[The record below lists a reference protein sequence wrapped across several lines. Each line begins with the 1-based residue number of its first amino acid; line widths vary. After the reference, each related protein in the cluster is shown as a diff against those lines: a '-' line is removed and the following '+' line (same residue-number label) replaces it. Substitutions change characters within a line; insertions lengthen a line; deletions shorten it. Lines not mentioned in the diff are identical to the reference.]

1 MDRRPLPS
9 ERQAR
14 LSPMQRATEAPKRRN
29 LARRNVTRRRSLATV
44 RRGIVACER
53 CPELRA
59 YCGRIAQQRKPEFSA
74 ERYWGKPV
82 PSVGAASA
90 RLLIMGLAPAAHGGN
105 RTGRMFTGD
114 GSAVFLARAL
124 YRAGFATQPT
134 SVHRHDGFELVD
146 AFMTAALRC
155 APPGNRPTPGQ
166 LRKCADHLR
175 AELGILSSV
184 KVIVALG
191 KVAFDNIYARLRE
204 RGYIAEQRLVFRHA
218 GEYRLRAAGQSDL
231 ILMTSYHPSR
241 QNTNTGKLTQT
252 MLDDVFARARTLLTP
267 ERTR

>member
-1 MDRRPLPS
+1 MFRKI
-9 ERQAR
+9 A
-14 LSPMQRATEAPKRRN
+14 QRT
-29 LARRNVTRRRSLATV
+29 SLATV

-59 YCGRIAQQRKPEFSA
+59 YCSRIAQQRKREFST

-82 PSVGAASA
+82 PSIGDASA

-124 YRAGFATQPT
+124 YRTGFATQPT
-134 SVHRHDGFELVD
+134 SIHRRDGFELVD

-166 LRKCADHLR
+166 LRKCAGHLR
-175 AELGILSSV
+175 AELDILASV

-204 RGYIAEQRLVFRHA
+204 RGYAAGQHLVFRHA
-218 GEYRLRAAGQSDL
+218 GEYRLQAPGRPDL

-252 MLDDVFARARTLLTP
+252 MLDDVFTRAKALVTSDRS
-267 ERTR
+267 R

>member
-1 MDRRPLPS
+1 MTK
-9 ERQAR
+9 AI
-14 LSPMQRATEAPKRRN
+14 APPQPRK
-29 LARRNVTRRRSLATV
+29 LASRKSLAVV
-44 RRGIVACER
+44 RRDIVTCTR

-59 YCGRIAQQRKPEFSA
+59 YCNRIATQRKREFSD

-82 PSVGAASA
+82 PSIGDASA

-134 SVHRHDGFELVD
+134 SIHRGDGFALVD

-155 APPGNRPTPGQ
+155 APPGNHPTPQQ
-166 LRKCADHLR
+166 LRKCAAHLR
-175 AELGILSSV
+175 AELDILHSV

-191 KVAFDNIYARLRE
+191 KVAFDNIHARLRE
-204 RGYIAEQRLVFRHA
+204 RGYVAAQTPVFRHG
-218 GEYRLRAAGQSDL
+218 GEYLLRAPGRPDL
-231 ILMTSYHPSR
+231 ILITSYHPSR

-252 MLDDVFARARTLLTP
+252 MLDDVFARAHVLVTN